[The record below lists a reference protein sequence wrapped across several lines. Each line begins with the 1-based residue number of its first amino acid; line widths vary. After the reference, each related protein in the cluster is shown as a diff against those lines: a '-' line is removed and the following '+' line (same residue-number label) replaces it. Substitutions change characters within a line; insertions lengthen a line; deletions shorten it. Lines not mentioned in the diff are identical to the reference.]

1 MQLDLTQER
10 RDGAETWVL
19 YSTSIDYLT
28 IIIWARGGPGL
39 PTNPKGSLILR
50 CSSING
56 GVPTFMSLTKRNEG
70 GLTSGDSN
78 KGLTA
83 PHPNS
88 QGTSRVSLLGFDLT
102 QKK

>member
-39 PTNPKGSLILR
+39 LTNPKGSLILR
-50 CSSING
+50 GSSING
-56 GVPTFMSLTKRNEG
+56 GWVPTFMSITKRNERG
-70 GLTSGDSN
+70 
-78 KGLTA
+78 
-83 PHPNS
+83 
-88 QGTSRVSLLGFDLT
+88 VVT
-102 QKK
+102 QTKA